1 MKMRSRRNYK
11 KNKRTAKLARTAAL
25 ALALFGLF
33 CVVKV
38 WQNIS
43 VDQLN
48 RRNEKYRKKLA
59 SIVNQNALL
68 TFQIEK
74 LNRMDLIAGR
84 AKRELGFHQVPKLRL
99 DLKTQQDLN

>member
-1 MKMRSRRNYK
+1 
-11 KNKRTAKLARTAAL
+11 LARTAAL

-38 WQNIS
+38 WQNVS

-48 RRNEKYRKKLA
+48 RRNEKYRKTMA

-74 LNRMDLIAGR
+74 LNRIDLITSR
-84 AKRELGFHQVPKLRL
+84 AKRELGFRQVPKLKL
-99 DLKTQQDLN
+99 DLKTQQGLN